1 MIDSMNDFEA
11 LKFSVEEVTTDVV
24 KIIQK
29 LGLGVD
35 PKDVTDTLMKNND
48 ELILINEQ
56 SKWFLEMDSTLAEDA
71 VTIVAMTTDFRILH
85 ELC

>member
-1 MIDSMNDFEA
+1 MNDFEV
-11 LKFSVEEVTTDVV
+11 LKSSVEEVTTDVV

-35 PKDVTDTLMKNND
+35 PKDVTDNLMKKTNNE

-56 SKWFLEMDSTLAEDA
+56 RKWFLEMDSTPGRRCCDNCCN
-71 VTIVAMTTDFRILH
+71 DNKGFRILH